1 MNGYIVGWIAAEIVL
16 AVVLAL
22 LIRRYFFLFVL
33 VKGRSMRP
41 TLEDGDVMFVLRY
54 RGQPVRRGDVVICRF
69 PQSKHMLVKRVVA
82 LPGETVSIEDGR
94 ACIDGTPLEEPYARI
109 FPQQRMD
116 ARGLEAGEYFV
127 LGDNRLASRDSRSL
141 GPLHAE
147 NIYGR
152 CAAVI
157 LPLRRRKRLG

>member
-54 RGQPVRRGDVVICRF
+54 RGQPVRRGLY
-69 PQSKHMLVKRVVA
+69 Q
-82 LPGETVSIEDGR
+82 
-94 ACIDGTPLEEPYARI
+94 
-109 FPQQRMD
+109 
-116 ARGLEAGEYFV
+116 
-127 LGDNRLASRDSRSL
+127 
-141 GPLHAE
+141 
-147 NIYGR
+147 
-152 CAAVI
+152 
-157 LPLRRRKRLG
+157 